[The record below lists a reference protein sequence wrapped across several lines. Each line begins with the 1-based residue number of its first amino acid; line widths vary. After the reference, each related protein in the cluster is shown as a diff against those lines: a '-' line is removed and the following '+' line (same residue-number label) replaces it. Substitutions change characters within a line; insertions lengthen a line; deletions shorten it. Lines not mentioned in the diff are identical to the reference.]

1 MMQETM
7 MGQGQISPIET
18 IDARQNPFDRN
29 KKSILLLVICV
40 IVVAGSIYLISN
52 NKHRPNILTDEER
65 QAIIERIQKQPQG
78 TITQAE
84 SDSII
89 ESIKK
94 ETATTPPLTDEERS
108 KLIERI
114 KVN

>member
-1 MMQETM
+1 
-7 MGQGQISPIET
+7 MGQGPISPIET

-29 KKSILLLVICV
+29 KKGLVLLAVCVVVI
-40 IVVAGSIYLISN
+40 AGCIYLISN
-52 NKHRPNILTDEER
+52 NKNKPNILTDEER
-65 QAIIERIQKQPQG
+65 QAIIERIQKQPQD

-94 ETATTPPLTDEERS
+94 ETAATQPLTDEERS
-108 KLIERI
+108 KLIESV